1 MELVKFSESGIDAL
15 VSAHSSF
22 LGSVADVGKAQQGYG
37 YKYADLAQILAASRG
52 ALEANGLS
60 LTQFP
65 TFTMYPVDQRMVLPA
80 DSKGFAPELIGEVV
94 IVTTLAHSSG
104 QFMQGQLSIPVET
117 MKNLSVAQAVGAAIS
132 YARRYHASSILG
144 IASEDNDAARSQDNS
159 PSSPPQNRQPARQ
172 PAKPA
177 AKPAGPVAPPVVS
190 EEQADALR
198 ARIEAMGRD
207 AGKFATAVSGV
218 PTLNRLPANA
228 YDAACRMLTK
238 AETKQAEAQVGAKA
252 ETGDP
257 GAHADPSADAQ
268 AEDAGPDEG
277 DQVASKV
284 A

>member
-15 VSAHSSF
+15 IGAHSSF
-22 LGSVADVGKAQQGYG
+22 LGTVEDVGKAQQGYG
-37 YKYADLAQILAASRG
+37 YMYADLSQILAASRG

-65 TFTMYPVDQRMVLPA
+65 TFTMYPPDQRMVLPA
-80 DSKGFAPELIGEVV
+80 DSKGFAPEVIGEVV

-104 QFMQGQLSIPVET
+104 QYMQGQLSIPVET

-132 YARRYHASSILG
+132 YARRYHASAILG
-144 IASEDNDAARSQDNS
+144 IASEDNDAARKRDES
-159 PSSPPQNRQPARQ
+159 PAAPPQNRQPAK
-172 PAKPA
+172 AA
-177 AKPAGPVAPPVVS
+177 AKPSGRVPVVS

>member
-1 MELVKFSESGIDAL
+1 
-15 VSAHSSF
+15 
-22 LGSVADVGKAQQGYG
+22 
-37 YKYADLAQILAASRG
+37 
-52 ALEANGLS
+52 
-60 LTQFP
+60 
-65 TFTMYPVDQRMVLPA
+65 
-80 DSKGFAPELIGEVV
+80 
-94 IVTTLAHSSG
+94 VTTLAHSSG

-159 PSSPPQNRQPARQ
+159 PSSPPQNRQPAK
-172 PAKPA
+172 AA
-177 AKPAGPVAPPVVS
+177 AKRSGRVPVPVVS

>member
-15 VSAHSSF
+15 IGAHSSF
-22 LGSVADVGKAQQGYG
+22 LGTVEDVGKAQQGYG
-37 YKYADLAQILAASRG
+37 YKYADLSQILSASRG

-65 TFTMYPVDQRMVLPA
+65 TFTLYPPDQRMVLPA
-80 DSKGFAPELIGEVV
+80 DSKGFAPEVIGEVV

-159 PSSPPQNRQPARQ
+159 PSSPPQNRQPAK
-172 PAKPA
+172 AA
-177 AKPAGPVAPPVVS
+177 AKRSGRVPVPVVS